1 MRHIKHIALALL
13 LAFTSQAVSAQ
24 IHESKSYIRKTTIT
38 KEKTVDTNPWK
49 KCQWFGRAGVL
60 IPVGVSEHDELL
72 SPMAG
77 FDLDFGFKLRM
88 GRHGW
93 YWGMDLAMFTGGLKG
108 KEYYRKKFSWK
119 NDLELSKGKS
129 SSKIGG
135 RLGFTTFG
143 WRTRFTDFIL
153 DINVGLALGFTSEVD
168 FSGYQALD
176 LNYADRGVEDSRA
189 RLEIPV
195 GIGLAY
201 KHFTLDLSL
210 LYTPIYEYSYKLN
223 YYDRYDNLRNGYEDL
238 RYNNFRIS
246 IGYLF

>member
-1 MRHIKHIALALL
+1 MRHIKHIAIALL

-38 KEKTVDTNPWK
+38 KETTVDTNPWK

-60 IPVGVSEHDELL
+60 IPVAVSEHNDII

-93 YWGMDLAMFTGGLKG
+93 YWGMDLAMFTGGAKG
-108 KEYYRKKFSWK
+108 QKYYGYSLAGT
-119 NDLELSKGKS
+119 LEQRDGKTASKV
-129 SSKIGG
+129 GG

-143 WRTRFTDFIL
+143 WRAKFSDLIL
-153 DINVGLALGFTSEVD
+153 DINAGLAVSYTSEAKFD
-168 FSGYQALD
+168 LDSYKALREFD
-176 LNYADRGVEDSRA
+176 DARA
-189 RLEIPV
+189 RLEIPI
-195 GIGLAY
+195 GIGFAY
-201 KHFTLDLSL
+201 KRFTLDFAL
-210 LYTPIYEYSYKLN
+210 LYSPVVEYDYSYN
-223 YYDRYDNLRNGYEDL
+223 YRDKNVNQYVSGYDEL